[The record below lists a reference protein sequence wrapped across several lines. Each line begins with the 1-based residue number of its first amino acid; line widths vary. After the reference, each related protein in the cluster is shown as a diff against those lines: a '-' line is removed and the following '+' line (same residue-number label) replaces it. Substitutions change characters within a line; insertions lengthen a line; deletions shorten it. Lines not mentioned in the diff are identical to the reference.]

1 MKMLFDQNLS
11 FKLVSA
17 VTSAFPGSKH
27 IRDFALTRESDDAI
41 WSFAAKNGFAIVS
54 KNSDFMH
61 RALLRGYPP
70 KFIHLRVGNCPT
82 ERIRQLLHERENA
95 IKDFL
100 SDPVES
106 LLTLE

>member
-1 MKMLFDQNLS
+1 MKLLFDQNLS
-11 FKLVSA
+11 FKLVLA
-17 VTSAFPGSKH
+17 VTSTFPGSQH
-27 IRDFALTRESDDAI
+27 IHDFELIRASDEAI
-41 WSFAAKNGFAIVS
+41 WSFAAENDFAIVS

-61 RALLRGYPP
+61 RALLRGHPP

-82 ERIRQLLHERENA
+82 ERIKELLHSRENV